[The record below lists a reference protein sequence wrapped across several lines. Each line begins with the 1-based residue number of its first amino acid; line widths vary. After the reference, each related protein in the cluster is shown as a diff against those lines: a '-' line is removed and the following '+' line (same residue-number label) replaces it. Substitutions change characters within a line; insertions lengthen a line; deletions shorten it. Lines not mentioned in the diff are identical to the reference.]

1 MKTNIP
7 NFLNKE
13 ELLELAENVKYFRA
27 QNHMSVK
34 QLASEMQR
42 PISFIKSIENGSHIS
57 SQRDVDDLADC
68 LDVPPELLR
77 KSLAE
82 IGPEEFID
90 DMVDDY
96 MERALSLI
104 EDCDASEC
112 EFIIG
117 IIPSLGIAYRK
128 GSLFHYKLK
137 YEVKESKF
145 PKDDCWPLLAEHFTC
160 YNNRECAVLT
170 NCIEQIVSQI
180 KSGAS
185 TIDVYFPELA
195 VDLNDSRNLFYI
207 VN

>member
-7 NFLNKE
+7 SFLNQE

-34 QLASEMQR
+34 QLAAEMQR

-77 KSLAE
+77 KSLE
-82 IGPEEFID
+82 ESGPEEFID
-90 DMVDDY
+90 DMVEYY
-96 MERALSLI
+96 MERASSLMEHCNAAECAFIISLI
-104 EDCDASEC
+104 PTL
-112 EFIIG
+112 G
-117 IIPSLGIAYRK
+117 IIYRK
-128 GSLFHYKLK
+128 GNLLHYKVK
-137 YEVKESKF
+137 YEAKEPKYSK
-145 PKDDCWPLLAEHFTC
+145 DYYLDHLIEHFNC

-170 NCIEQIVSQI
+170 NCIEQIVLQI

-195 VDLNDSRNLFYI
+195 ADLNDSRNLFYV

>member
-7 NFLNKE
+7 SFLNQE

-34 QLASEMQR
+34 QLAAEMQR

-57 SQRDVDDLADC
+57 FQRDVDDLADC

-77 KSLAE
+77 KSLE
-82 IGPEEFID
+82 ESGPEEFID
-90 DMVDDY
+90 DMVEYY
-96 MERALSLI
+96 MERASSLMEHCNAAECAFIISLI
-104 EDCDASEC
+104 PTL
-112 EFIIG
+112 G
-117 IIPSLGIAYRK
+117 IIYRK
-128 GSLFHYKLK
+128 GNLLHYKVK
-137 YEVKESKF
+137 YEAKEPKYSK
-145 PKDDCWPLLAEHFTC
+145 DYYLDYLIEHFNC

-170 NCIEQIVSQI
+170 NCIEQIVLQI

-195 VDLNDSRNLFYI
+195 ADLNDSRNLFYV

>member
-7 NFLNKE
+7 SFLNQE

-34 QLASEMQR
+34 QLAAEMQR

-77 KSLAE
+77 KSLE
-82 IGPEEFID
+82 ESGPEEFID
-90 DMVDDY
+90 DMVEYY
-96 MERALSLI
+96 MERASSLMEYCNAAECAFIISLI
-104 EDCDASEC
+104 PTL
-112 EFIIG
+112 G
-117 IIPSLGIAYRK
+117 IIYRK
-128 GSLFHYKLK
+128 GKLLHYKVK
-137 YEVKESKF
+137 YEAKEPKYSK
-145 PKDDCWPLLAEHFTC
+145 DYYLDHLIEHFNC

-170 NCIEQIVSQI
+170 NCIEQIVLQI

-195 VDLNDSRNLFYI
+195 VDLNDSRNLFYV

>member
-7 NFLNKE
+7 SFLNQE

-34 QLASEMQR
+34 QLAAEMQR

>member
-7 NFLNKE
+7 SFLNQE

-34 QLASEMQR
+34 QLAAEMQR

-145 PKDDCWPLLAEHFTC
+145 PKDHCWPRLAEHFTR

-170 NCIEQIVSQI
+170 NCIEQIVLQI

-195 VDLNDSRNLFYI
+195 VDLNDSRKLFYI

>member
-7 NFLNKE
+7 SFLNQE

-34 QLASEMQR
+34 QLAAEMQR

-145 PKDDCWPLLAEHFTC
+145 PKDHCWPRLAEHFTL

-180 KSGAS
+180 KIGAG

-195 VDLNDSRNLFYI
+195 VDLNDSRKLFYI

>member
-7 NFLNKE
+7 SFLNQE

-34 QLASEMQR
+34 ELAAEMQR

-180 KSGAS
+180 KIGAG

-195 VDLNDSRNLFYI
+195 VDLNDSRKLFYI